1 MNLQFVFGNPT
12 RKNVAKHKKN
22 DKIRTREVNVVKKT
36 KRRNPYAVKKDPM
49 TGAVLE
55 ITQKYMSPRTIAAN
69 ANKIEKIKG
78 QVKKFKEQIAFFEKL
93 AAKISPEQSKEKAK
107 INAVVEKMRGWQ
119 EQGFEVAEL
128 SNKLVEGKK
137 VAKKKVSKKKVA
149 KKKVAKKA
157 TKKKVVKK
165 KVAKKKV
172 AKKKVTK
179 KKKSG
184 KMSAAAKK
192 KFLAK
197 MAAGRKKAA
206 AKKKRKPAKKKAVK
220 KAVKKRVV
228 KKKVAKKVKRKVVKK
243 KAVKKTVKRTTKKKA
258 ASRKPKKS
266 MTLSIKQKGR
276 KRQSITLKNP
286 KRKKRKVMKKKRNPM
301 IGGASV
307 QAQVEKYLGMDLK
320 EAGSLA
326 LGGATY
332 GAVNSALAR
341 FAAPV
346 HNILIKVP
354 VIGSAMPTLM
364 VGAVLN
370 FFGERQKMDI
380 LKTLGK
386 GLIGS
391 SVVGMGVN
399 ASQMVP
405 GLKPAELS
413 GYDAPQLGYA
423 APQLGYDADFGGVD
437 YTPDMNGVDYTPDMN
452 GVDYTPDMGSDAD
465 FGEYEE
471 SDADFGAVP
480 EGMM

>member
-1 MNLQFVFGNPT
+1 MDLQFVFGNPR

-22 DKIRTREVNVVKKT
+22 DKIKTREVNVVKKKVLKKT
-36 KRRNPYAVKKDPM
+36 KRRNPYAVKKDPV
-49 TGAVLE
+49 TGAVLD
-55 ITQKYMSPRTIAAN
+55 ISQKYMSEGQITRLK
-69 ANKIEKIKG
+69 NKIERS
-78 QVKKFKEQIAFFEKL
+78 KKTLKERQAIVDSIQRTLDKAVP
-93 AAKISPEQSKEKAK
+93 AIGSARSKY
-107 INAVVEKMRGWQ
+107 NAVTAKLVDWQ
-119 EQGFEVAEL
+119 SNGFDVDILAD
-128 SNKLVEGKK
+128 KLVEGKK
-137 VAKKKVSKKKVA
+137 VAKKTT

-157 TKKKVVKK
+157 TKKKVTKKATKK
-165 KVAKKKV
+165 KATKKK
-172 AKKKVTK
+172 ATKKAT

-192 KFLAK
+192 KFLAR

-220 KAVKKRVV
+220 KAVKKKVV
-228 KKKVAKKVKRKVVKK
+228 KKKVAKKVKRKVAK
-243 KAVKKTVKRTTKKKA
+243 KAVKKTVKSKTKKKV
-258 ASRKPKKS
+258 SRKPKKS
-266 MTLSIKQKGR
+266 LTVSIKQKGR
-276 KRQSITLKNP
+276 KRQSITVKNP
-286 KRKKRKVMKKKRNPM
+286 KRKKRKVMKRKRNPM

-370 FFGERQKMDI
+370 FFGERQSMDI

-405 GLKPAELS
+405 GLKPAELA

-437 YTPDMNGVDYTPDMN
+437 YTPDMSGVDYTPDMS

-471 SDADFGAVP
+471 SDADFGGIP